1 MLENICALFS
11 FQRTFLFLQLSRAD
25 FKHYILCFLFCQQL
39 FQTFLFCLFC
49 RFQNSLF
56 CLLLISNVD
65 YYISYT

>member
-39 FQTFLFCLFC
+39 FSNFFILFVLPFSKLFI
-49 RFQNSLF
+49 LF
-56 CLLLISNVD
+56 VAHQQR
-65 YYISYT
+65 